1 MESYCARSRIASLF
15 FADLT
20 RVNNTGN
27 ERTNTWRNTTAVN
40 FPTRRRHTTADYR
53 TITLTP
59 PATFLPTHAFSLR
72 LDSLVHTTSSVHTT
86 YSGIEAV
93 QRLHPLTLAL
103 LVATGSRLRWLYCV
117 PVLCRVLC
125 RGCQWSIWL
134 EARTSSDR
142 RLERCLRG
150 AGGPVRLAHGGRS
163 WSGSNPTPLR
173 TLSLERFLRGVKW

>member
-1 MESYCARSRIASLF
+1 MIESYCARSRITSSF

-59 PATFLPTHAFSLR
+59 PATFLPTHAFSLG
-72 LDSLVHTTSSVHTT
+72 LDSLVHTASSVHTT

-117 PVLCRVLC
+117 LVLLLHCVLCV
-125 RGCQWSIWL
+125 
-134 EARTSSDR
+134 
-142 RLERCLRG
+142 
-150 AGGPVRLAHGGRS
+150 VRLLVVALIAEPLP
-163 WSGSNPTPLR
+163 PTPGRPRLCFPKPG
-173 TLSLERFLRGVKW
+173 TDA